1 MKMKKP
7 FYRTAILLC
16 ATAVLAACV
25 TTPPEPE
32 APAIAVRTPA
42 QMLAAVHQAAQ
53 GGDDREL
60 NVQPLR
66 DPEVEDLRATAGK
79 AMAAGNPAA
88 AAAALDQALGIVAD
102 DPAVLQERA
111 EVALAQGESDR
122 AEQFALRATG
132 LGSAVGPLCRRHWET
147 VRQVRAQRRERA
159 AAPLKRPNQA
169 QLDEQAAKLAELD
182 RAIAEAGQQFDTC
195 TVPGI
200 NRM

>member
-1 MKMKKP
+1 MKMKLFP
-7 FYRTAILLC
+7 RA
-16 ATAVLAACV
+16 AVLAI
-25 TTPPEPE
+25 TTILLASCAIAPPEPE
-32 APAIAVRTPA
+32 PPAVAARTPA
-42 QMLAAVHQAAQ
+42 QMLAAVHKAAQ

-79 AMAAGNPAA
+79 AMSGGNPAA

-111 EVALAQGESDR
+111 EVALAQGEFDR
-122 AEQFALRATG
+122 AEQFATRATG

-147 VRQVRAQRRERA
+147 VRQVRERRRELA

-169 QLDEQAAKLAELD
+169 QLDEQAAKLAALD

>member
-1 MKMKKP
+1 MKMKLFP
-7 FYRTAILLC
+7 RAAVLAITTILLASC
-16 ATAVLAACV
+16 ATA
-25 TTPPEPE
+25 PPEPE
-32 APAIAVRTPA
+32 PPAVAARTPA
-42 QMLAAVHQAAQ
+42 QMLAAVHKAAQ

-66 DPEVEDLRATAGK
+66 DPEVEDLRASAGK
-79 AMAAGNPAA
+79 AMSGGNPAA

-111 EVALAQGESDR
+111 EVALAQGEFDR
-122 AEQFALRATG
+122 AEQFATRATG

-147 VRQVRAQRRERA
+147 VRQVRERRRELA

-169 QLDEQAAKLAELD
+169 QLDEQAAKLAALG